1 MRFTP
6 SIFGKLLEPIKR
18 RQFETLVARHA
29 GDAYVKSFASW
40 NHLLALLYAQFSS
53 AVSLRGL
60 EAGWNA
66 NRQHH
71 YHLGSGPLVRSTLA
85 DANRR
90 RPVAIFAETFS
101 LVASQLDRQTRR
113 DGAAMVKLIDATPI
127 PLGKLCDWAKSNGR
141 IRGLKMHVV
150 FDPKADCPSILDITD
165 ANVDANVNDAQIG
178 RTIAIE
184 PGASYVFDKGYC
196 HYGWWTAI
204 ADKGA
209 LFVTRPKTTMRLDI
223 VGERPIARAY
233 GDGFTVLEDHEV
245 RFASKGDSQLPI
257 RLRRLLV
264 QRTDGKTL
272 TLLTND
278 LERAAVDIAAL
289 YKTRW
294 QIELLFRWI
303 KQHLRIRRFL
313 GNNDNAIRL
322 QIFAAMIAYALL
334 RIAARRHCVRI
345 SILRF
350 TDLVA
355 LCLFERRHLGAID
368 KPPPVNPSRP
378 QCQNSQNQL
387 SFTYA

>member
-1 MRFTP
+1 MPRKTAIFRLLSGLRDSERGRGMRFTP

-18 RQFETLVARHA
+18 RQFDTLVARHA
-29 GDAYVKSFASW
+29 GDAYVKSFPSW
-40 NHLLALLYAQFSS
+40 NHLLALLYAQFAA

-71 YHLGSGPLVRSTLA
+71 YHLGSGPLVRSTLC
-85 DANRR
+85 DANKR
-90 RPVAIFAETFS
+90 RPVALFAETFS

-113 DGAAMVKLIDATPI
+113 DGAAMVKLIDSTPI
-127 PLGKLCDWAKSNGR
+127 PLGKLCD
-141 IRGLKMHVV
+141 
-150 FDPKADCPSILDITD
+150 
-165 ANVDANVNDAQIG
+165 
-178 RTIAIE
+178 
-184 PGASYVFDKGYC
+184 
-196 HYGWWTAI
+196 
-204 ADKGA
+204 
-209 LFVTRPKTTMRLDI
+209 
-223 VGERPIARAY
+223 RPIALAQ
-233 GDGFTVLEDHEV
+233 GDGFIVLKDSEV

-264 QRTDGKTL
+264 QRTDGKTI

-289 YKTRW
+289 YRARW

-322 QIFAAMIAYALL
+322 QLFAAMIAYALL
-334 RIAARRHCVRI
+334 RIAARCHCVKI

-355 LCLFERRHLGAID
+355 LCLFERRHIGAIN
-368 KPPPVNPSRP
+368 KPPPVNPSHP
-378 QCQNSQNQL
+378 QCQNSKNQL
-387 SFTYA
+387 